1 LLSRDLSLLHQLT
14 NTLQKKL
21 DEVRREKSQLEQQI
35 EHEKKANADLKLQL
49 SDLRGDKLTT
59 SAEALEEEDEMEEE
73 D

>member
-1 LLSRDLSLLHQLT
+1 
-14 NTLQKKL
+14 
-21 DEVRREKSQLEQQI
+21 VRREKSQLEQQI